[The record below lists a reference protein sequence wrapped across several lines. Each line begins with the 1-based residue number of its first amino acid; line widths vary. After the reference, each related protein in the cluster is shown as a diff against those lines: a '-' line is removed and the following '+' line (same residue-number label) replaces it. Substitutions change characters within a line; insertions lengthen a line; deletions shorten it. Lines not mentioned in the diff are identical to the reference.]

1 MAQRG
6 IPKSVSKKG
15 LTVFPLRFS
24 RLFMV
29 WRVNDKLHL
38 HGTIRSQRADHPVHG
53 RTNEDQR
60 YTKARIYNWRVPQ
73 CAEVYS
79 LLCQFLW
86 DYSPDESVA
95 LIYFFKTAHFFNP
108 ELSFR
113 LNISAFTWNKFRIIY
128 DNICCHICQSV
139 RSAREG
145 VPKKSC
151 SFGFCPNE
159 VGVGGGGLPKFFGT
173 F

>member
-1 MAQRG
+1 MPSERPKFSTKCSNVKKTAQMVQRG

-38 HGTIRSQRADHPVHG
+38 HSSIRSQRADHPVHG

-95 LIYFFKTAHFFNP
+95 LIYFFKTAHFFEP
-108 ELSFR
+108 
-113 LNISAFTWNKFRIIY
+113 
-128 DNICCHICQSV
+128 
-139 RSAREG
+139 
-145 VPKKSC
+145 
-151 SFGFCPNE
+151 
-159 VGVGGGGLPKFFGT
+159 
-173 F
+173 